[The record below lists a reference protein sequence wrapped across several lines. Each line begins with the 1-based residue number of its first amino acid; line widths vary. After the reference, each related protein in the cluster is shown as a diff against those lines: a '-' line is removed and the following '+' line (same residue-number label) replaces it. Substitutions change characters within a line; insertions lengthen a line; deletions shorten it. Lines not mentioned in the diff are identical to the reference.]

1 MKMCLMMITVF
12 VCVVGVQAAED
23 VLIADF
29 ETDSYGDWKVTGNAF
44 GSGPA
49 AGTLK
54 GQMQVS
60 GFEGKRLVNSFYGG
74 DGSTGMLTS
83 PPLTIERKYIRFLIG
98 GGMKPGKACMNLLV
112 DGKVVRTATG
122 PNDRPGGTEAL
133 DRGSWDVS
141 DLVGKQAV
149 IQIVDRQQGGWG
161 HINVDHIVQTDAKPK
176 GPTRGNYTKD
186 MTIRN
191 TYLIIPIRTGA
202 RKCTLELDIA
212 GETVREYTTEIA
224 EDGDKVDFYAYFTI
238 DSYRGKA
245 GIVRAKGAPE
255 KGFALIRQSDTIPGA
270 ESFYTEALRPQ
281 LRFSQK
287 VGWNNDTNGMVFYDG
302 EWHVYFQHNPVGWN
316 WGNMTWGHFVSTD
329 LVHWEQLP
337 NVLFPSTMAKG
348 ACFSGGGL
356 VDPRNTAGFQTGNH
370 KVIIAALTDTGA
382 GEAIAYSNDR
392 GRSFTWYEEN
402 PVVKHKGR
410 DPKIIWYEPGQ
421 HWVMAVY
428 DETEQHGRNI
438 AFYTSKNL
446 KDWDL
451 QSHLPGFYECP
462 EIFELPVDGDNANT
476 RWVLLAADARYVMGS
491 FDGKTFTPEHEDK
504 HRVHYGDYYASQT
517 FSDTPDGRRIQ
528 IGWARIAMPGMPFN
542 QAFTLP
548 HRLTLRSTAD
558 GIRMFAKPVKE
569 LVALRGRNHR
579 AGSIVLSEA
588 SPLSVAVVGELF
600 EIGATFELGQAQ
612 KLGLDIGGNRVTYDV
627 KAQKLN
633 GADLTPVDGKITVQ
647 VFVDRP
653 MIEISGNDG
662 RIYITSKRETR
673 GEVSVIKAFV
683 EGGRAELVKLDV
695 YELKSIWALDMAS
708 EAHQSPSNS
717 ASAMAARWS
726 CSACVMI
733 TRYTG
738 WSPFCQG

>member
-1 MKMCLMMITVF
+1 MKTYLMIVTVF
-12 VCVVGVQAAED
+12 VCVAGVQAAED

-29 ETDSYGDWKVTGNAF
+29 EGSAYGDWKVTGTAF
-44 GSGPA
+44 GLGPA

-60 GFEGKRLVNSFYGG
+60 GYEGKRLVNSFCEG
-74 DGSTGMLTS
+74 DGSTGTLTS
-83 PPLTIERKYIRFLIG
+83 PTFTIECKYISFLIG

-112 DGKVVRTATG
+112 GGKVVRTATG

-133 DRGSWDVS
+133 DRGSWDVA
-141 DLVGKQAV
+141 DLLGKKAL
-149 IQIVDRQQGGWG
+149 IQIVDQQKGGWG
-161 HINVDHIVQTDAKPK
+161 HINVDHIVQTDTKPK
-176 GPTRGNYTKD
+176 GSLRGNYTRD
-186 MTIRN
+186 MTIKRH
-191 TYLIIPIRTGA
+191 YLIIPIRTGA
-202 RKCTLELDIA
+202 RKCKLELEVA
-212 GETVREYTTEIA
+212 GEVVREYTTEIA

-238 DSYRGKA
+238 ESYKGQSA
-245 GIVRAKGAPE
+245 IVRATGAPE
-255 KGFALIRQSDTIPGA
+255 KGFALIQQSDTIPGA

-287 VGWNNDTNGMVFYDG
+287 VGWNNDTNGMVYYDG

-356 VDPRNTAGFQTGNH
+356 VDPHNTAGFQTGRH

-392 GRSFTWYEEN
+392 GRTFTWYDKN

-446 KDWDL
+446 KRWDL
-451 QSHLPGFYECP
+451 QSHLSGYYECP
-462 EIFELPVDGDNANT
+462 ELFELPVDGDKSNT
-476 RWVLLAADARYVMGS
+476 RWVLLGADARYVMGS
-491 FDGKTFTPEHEDK
+491 FDGKTFTPEQTDK
-504 HRVHYGDYYASQT
+504 HRVHYGAYYASQT

-558 GIRMFAKPVKE
+558 GIHMFAKPVKE
-569 LVALRGRNHR
+569 LSKLRQRGHRVGTIAL
-579 AGSIVLSEA
+579 SQS
-588 SPLSVAVVGELF
+588 SPVSVDVSGELF
-600 EIGATFELGQAQ
+600 EIRATFEVKQAQ
-612 KLGLDIGGNRVTYDV
+612 SFGLDIGGNRVIYDV
-627 KAQKLN
+627 KAKKLN
-633 GADLTPVDGKITVQ
+633 GADLASVDGKISMQ

-662 RIYITSKRETR
+662 RVYITSKREKR
-673 GEVSVIKAFV
+673 GEVSEIKAFA
-683 EGGRAELVKLDV
+683 EGGRAQLVELDV
-695 YELKSIWALDMAS
+695 YELNSIWT
-708 EAHQSPSNS
+708 Q
-717 ASAMAARWS
+717 
-726 CSACVMI
+726 
-733 TRYTG
+733 
-738 WSPFCQG
+738 